1 MRARYPHTVG
11 PVDPQQSAACP
22 VHGVAREFRPFDIAD
37 PFALYARARAEEP
50 VFFSEEIGFWVVSR
64 YEDVHA
70 IFKDPATFS
79 SENTQAPYKRRP
91 AAVQQVLDDGDFR
104 AYSGLSARQ
113 PPEHTRLRGFVK
125 KAFTPRR
132 VATMEPQVRAI
143 ATAMIDR
150 FAPRGRGD
158 LVADL
163 AYDLPAL
170 VVFRL
175 LGIPDADVPKVKEW
189 AASRVFLNFGDAPV
203 EEQVHHAEN
212 LVAYWRY
219 CVDLVE
225 ARFDDPRDDLP
236 TDLVRI
242 FQAGDQSIS
251 VDEMAGLVYGQLTAG
266 HETTTALLAT
276 GIKEL
281 LAQRDRWAELCA
293 DPALAPAAVEELL
306 RIATPVFAWKR
317 KARRAARIGAV
328 EVPAGANVLLLL
340 GSANHDGD
348 VFPEPERIDLERPN
362 ASRHLAFGYGIHFCL
377 GAALARLEGQVV
389 LEELTARLPSLRLV
403 AGQTFDWSRNSTFR
417 APAAVLVE
425 WDTGAGP
432 GAGTAAG
439 DGIAARAADRAAAPA

>member
-1 MRARYPHTVG
+1 
-11 PVDPQQSAACP
+11 
-22 VHGVAREFRPFDIAD
+22 
-37 PFALYARARAEEP
+37 L
-50 VFFSEEIGFWVVSR
+50 
-64 YEDVHA
+64 
-70 IFKDPATFS
+70 TFGTS
-79 SENTQAPYKRRP
+79 
-91 AAVQQVLDDGDFR
+91 
-104 AYSGLSARQ
+104 
-113 PPEHTRLRGFVK
+113 
-125 KAFTPRR
+125 
-132 VATMEPQVRAI
+132 EPQVREI
-143 ATAMIDR
+143 ATAMFDR
-150 FAPRGRGD
+150 LAPRGRGD

-175 LGIPDADVPKVKEW
+175 LGIPDADVQKVKAW

-203 EEQVHHAEN
+203 SEQVHHAEN

-225 ARFDDPRDDLP
+225 SRFERPRDDLP

-276 GIKEL
+276 GLKEL
-281 LAQRDRWAELCA
+281 LTQRDRWEELCA

-306 RIATPVFAWKR
+306 RVATPVFAWKR
-317 KARRAARIGAV
+317 RTRRAARIGDV
-328 EVPAGANVLLLL
+328 EVPEGANVLLLL

-348 VFPEPERIDLERPN
+348 VFADPERIDLHRHN

-403 AGQTFDWSRNSTFR
+403 AGQAFDYSRNSTFR

-425 WDTGAGP
+425 WDTGAAPGP
-432 GAGTAAG
+432 RTAAG
-439 DGIAARAADRAAAPA
+439 RATRRAAAPA